1 MLRRDSKTVERQAKD
16 QRQKLHITEIELAT
30 QRQLVLELKAS
41 LQKVKEA
48 AWMAKEASRATE
60 MAVYEH
66 DVLET
71 ET

>member
-1 MLRRDSKTVERQAKD
+1 MPRRVSKTVERQAKD

-48 AWMAKEASRATE
+48 A
-60 MAVYEH
+60 
-66 DVLET
+66 
-71 ET
+71 